1 MQVLPVKAK
10 DEKKAKDKKKIAGDG
25 FVKYEGIKMGNVC

>member
-10 DEKKAKDKKKIAGDG
+10 DEKKIAEDS
-25 FVKYEGIKMGNVC
+25 FLEYEGIKMGNVC